1 MVMLLPKAALIWLLI
16 VIMAIVNAA
25 IREKLLGPIISP
37 RIALSVSGV
46 LLSVFVFLIAFL
58 SIPFFSSTEGKSY
71 IFIGVAWFVLTLLF
85 EFLFGHFVVGKPWH
99 EILQVFN
106 VRKGDLFVVALLVT
120 LIAPWL
126 SAKLGGLI

>member
-1 MVMLLPKAALIWLLI
+1 MVRLLPKAALIWLLI

-25 IREKLLGPIISP
+25 IREKLLAPIISS
-37 RIALSVSGV
+37 RIALPVSGM

-71 IFIGVAWFVLTLLF
+71 IFIGVAWLVLTLLF
-85 EFLFGHFVVGKPWH
+85 EFLFGHFFVGKPWH

-106 VRKGDLFVVALLVT
+106 IRKGDLFIVALLVT

-126 SAKLGGLI
+126 SAKLRGLI